1 MTNPFFGFI
10 VPFLKSS
17 KKCSLSLW
25 IYIMYICFWFM
36 CFSII
41 RVLSQNERY
50 TLVNKRIE
58 QAIFVMPWVNFMN
71 MFLPVARDKIY
82 DSWIDHMDIQTKA
95 SDWSI
100 YLVFCWDDT
109 CRYGLLI
116 PICKSYSANWNNPR
130 GLWSCHQPGVR
141 LFQWRFMSQVRF
153 FSQLSWP
160 LRKVQLELF
169 VRIFGGPI
177 KKYQEMVVK

>member
-1 MTNPFFGFI
+1 MNG
-10 VPFLKSS
+10 
-17 KKCSLSLW
+17 
-25 IYIMYICFWFM
+25 
-36 CFSII
+36 
-41 RVLSQNERY
+41 

-130 GLWSCHQPGVR
+130 GFWSCHQPGVR

-169 VRIFGGPI
+169 VRIFGAD
-177 KKYQEMVVK
+177 KKIPRNGGEIVHYCCRNSLTLATISWVPCWNLAQNVVFVEIWLFLGDMIC